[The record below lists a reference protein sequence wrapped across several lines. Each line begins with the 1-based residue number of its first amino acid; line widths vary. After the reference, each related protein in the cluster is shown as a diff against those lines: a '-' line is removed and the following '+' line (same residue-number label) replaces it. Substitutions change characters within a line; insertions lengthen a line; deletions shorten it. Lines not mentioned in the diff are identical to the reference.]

1 GAGSIASAGLGPAIA
16 GIAGL
21 GSIAMQ
27 ASGAVFLL
35 PAAVGAA
42 AVGVGTLTL
51 AFAGFGEAMKNL
63 GDPAKFAEAIKDLAP
78 AAQET
83 AIAVRDLKPA
93 FDALKLDVQ
102 QQFFEGLGTTVREV
116 GGTYLPILRDG
127 LRQVAAAMG
136 AAAQK
141 AGQAL
146 MRPDTIAAYR
156 TALDNF
162 AAAFRE
168 LIPAGGAVVRAFAQ
182 IGAVGSQFLPGLAA
196 G

>member
-1 GAGSIASAGLGPAIA
+1 
-16 GIAGL
+16 
-21 GSIAMQ
+21 
-27 ASGAVFLL
+27 
-35 PAAVGAA
+35 
-42 AVGVGTLTL
+42 
-51 AFAGFGEAMKNL
+51 
-63 GDPAKFAEAIKDLAP
+63 
-78 AAQET
+78 
-83 AIAVRDLKPA
+83 
-93 FDALKLDVQ
+93 
-102 QQFFEGLGTTVREV
+102 VREV

-196 G
+196 GVTDVATRFADWATAAAASGRLRDIISQALSVLGDLGTVALN